1 MPNYSEICLR
11 WSQFGHNPT
20 ELPLDQFSGEAH
32 YSTIEM
38 ALRIRL
44 DKPDEVK
51 CNLRPML
58 EEALAK
64 GFLQDKLAPE
74 TIPDLRNLIAHGSP
88 MNGPWSVQMLRRCA
102 ETINELFA
110 ESKMGNP

>member
-1 MPNYSEICLR
+1 MCFKAY
-11 WSQFGHNPT
+11 
-20 ELPLDQFSGEAH
+20 A
-32 YSTIEM
+32 TIEM

-44 DKPDEVK
+44 SKPDEAK
-51 CNLRPML
+51 CNLRPIL

-88 MNGPWSVQMLRRCA
+88 MNAPWSVQMLRICA
-102 ETINELFA
+102 DTINELFA
-110 ESKMGNP
+110 EAKV